1 MKGSETNLEK
11 LRKIRKTNCPQRLV
25 WQDKIEALKND
36 WAIEFSRVLYVL
48 THVPLA

>member
-36 WAIEFSRVLYVL
+36 WAIESCLGGHNGKICF
-48 THVPLA
+48 